1 MATLVLAEKPSVA
14 RDLAH
19 VLGATSRAEGYLQG
33 NGYVVTWAIGHLVAL
48 AEPQEMNRAW
58 KRWSLADLPILPN
71 AWPLVVSES
80 TRAQYA
86 IVRRWLLSSDVD
98 DVVCATDAGRE
109 GELIFRYIYESA
121 GASKPVRRLWISSLT
136 PQAIRAGFASLQ
148 DGRAFDRLADA
159 ARARSRADWLVGMN
173 LTRAYSVLN
182 DDVLSVGR
190 VQTPTLAMIVAAE
203 LQQPI
208 RVTSGP
214 AIQHAGDLASILSS
228 LAEGEV
234 LFLDEIH
241 RFTKAQQDGLLS
253 GVENRLVVL
262 VAATTENPSFS
273 VIAPLLS
280 RSMLITLEPLS
291 ADELDD
297 VLTAALSEQRGLG
310 GVFTLEPEARQH
322 VIRMAGGDAR
332 RVLTS
337 LEAAAGVAL
346 DAQPA
351 GRDSE
356 EQILITLAQVE
367 QAVAHAAVRYDRA
380 GDQHYDVASA
390 LIKSMRGSDV
400 DASLHYLARMLEAG
414 EDPRFIARRIV
425 IAASEDV
432 GMADPT
438 ALQTAVAAMHAVA
451 QIGMPEARI
460 ILAQAV
466 VHNAIAPKSN
476 SSYLGIN
483 EAIADIRAG
492 RGGPVPVHLRGSG
505 YAGAGRIGHGEGY
518 RYAHDDPAGVVA
530 QQYLPDDLLVGT
542 DYFRPTDRGFEQTL
556 SARWARLKELI
567 RATS

>member
-1 MATLVLAEKPSVA
+1 VTTGADDDLFAASSRDPSSDRDPAAASIPPLAVRMRPRTLDEVRGQTDVLRAGSPLRRLIEGHAGAAGPLSAIIWGPPGTGKTT
-14 RDLAH
+14 LA
-19 VLGATSRAEGYLQG
+19 
-33 NGYVVTWAIGHLVAL
+33 HLVA
-48 AEPQEMNRAW
+48 
-58 KRWSLADLPILPN
+58 N
-71 AWPLVVSES
+71 A
-80 TRAQYA
+80 
-86 IVRRWLLSSDVD
+86 
-98 DVVCATDAGRE
+98 AGRRFV
-109 GELIFRYIYESA
+109 ELSA
-121 GASKPVRRLWISSLT
+121 VTAGVKDVR
-136 PQAIRAGFASLQ
+136 AVMEA
-148 DGRAFDRLADA
+148 A
-159 ARARSRADWLVGMN
+159 AREQSMYDR
-173 LTRAYSVLN
+173 
-182 DDVLSVGR
+182 
-190 VQTPTLAMIVAAE
+190 QT
-203 LQQPI
+203 
-208 RVTSGP
+208 
-214 AIQHAGDLASILSS
+214 
-228 LAEGEV
+228 V

-241 RFTKAQQDGLLS
+241 RFTKAQQDALLA

-280 RSMLITLEPLS
+280 RSMLITLVPLS
-291 ADELDD
+291 DDELDD
-297 VLTAALSEQRGLG
+297 VLTSALVEQRGLA
-310 GVFTLEPEARQH
+310 GVFSLEPEARQH

-351 GRDSE
+351 GRVSDAAIS
-356 EQILITLAQVE
+356 ISLSQVE

-483 EAIADIRAG
+483 AAIADIRAG
-492 RGGPVPVHLRGSG
+492 KGGPVPAHLRGTG
-505 YAGAGRIGHGEGY
+505 YAGAARLGHGEGY

-530 QQYLPDDLLVGT
+530 QQYLPDDLLLDT
-542 DYFRPTDRGFEQTL
+542 DYYRPTERGFEQIL
-556 SARWARLKELI
+556 SPRWARLKERI
-567 RATS
+567 RARVTGR

>member
-1 MATLVLAEKPSVA
+1 VTTGADDDLFAVSSRDPSADPDASPSSMPPLAVRMRPRTLDEVRGQAEVLRAGSPLRRLIEGHAGAAGPLSAIIWGPPGTGKTT
-14 RDLAH
+14 LA
-19 VLGATSRAEGYLQG
+19 
-33 NGYVVTWAIGHLVAL
+33 HLVA
-48 AEPQEMNRAW
+48 
-58 KRWSLADLPILPN
+58 N
-71 AWPLVVSES
+71 A
-80 TRAQYA
+80 
-86 IVRRWLLSSDVD
+86 
-98 DVVCATDAGRE
+98 AGRRFV
-109 GELIFRYIYESA
+109 ELSA
-121 GASKPVRRLWISSLT
+121 VTAGVKDVR
-136 PQAIRAGFASLQ
+136 AVMEA
-148 DGRAFDRLADA
+148 A
-159 ARARSRADWLVGMN
+159 AREQSMYDR
-173 LTRAYSVLN
+173 
-182 DDVLSVGR
+182 
-190 VQTPTLAMIVAAE
+190 QT
-203 LQQPI
+203 
-208 RVTSGP
+208 
-214 AIQHAGDLASILSS
+214 
-228 LAEGEV
+228 V

-241 RFTKAQQDGLLS
+241 RFTKAQQDALLA

-280 RSMLITLEPLS
+280 RSMLITLVPLS
-291 ADELDD
+291 DDELDT
-297 VLTAALSEQRGLG
+297 VLTSALVEQRGLA
-310 GVFTLEPEARQH
+310 GVFSLEPEARQH

-351 GRDSE
+351 GRVTE
-356 EQILITLAQVE
+356 GTILISLSQVE

-483 EAIADIRAG
+483 AAIADIRAG
-492 RGGPVPVHLRGSG
+492 KGGPVPVHLRGSG
-505 YAGAGRIGHGEGY
+505 YAGATRLGHGEGY
-518 RYAHDDPAGVVA
+518 RYAHDDPAGVVT
-530 QQYLPDDLLVGT
+530 QQYLPDDLLADT
-542 DYFRPTDRGFEQTL
+542 DYYRPTERGFEQTL
-556 SARWARLKELI
+556 SSRWARLKERI
-567 RATS
+567 RGK